1 MIISLIIVAIFW
13 GYFLYVFKKNQ
24 LSAFFFMLGS
34 LGVFLIGLF
43 LFFKPL
49 VKFLS
54 FFILTIMDKLSNLF
68 NFYECFVKN
77 NIIFIN
83 HNNAAISL
91 YLDYECSG
99 LIEILALTSL
109 ILFYPLFSYKR
120 KILNIFLGF
129 ILTCLS
135 NIIRL
140 ITICFIVYKFGNQ
153 YYYIAHSF
161 IGRIIFY
168 ILTMIIYFYMFS
180 FFQIKKQKVGKFK
193 YNSKV

>member
-1 MIISLIIVAIFW
+1 MIVSLILGFMFW
-13 GYFLYVFKKNQ
+13 IYLLFVFKKNQ
-24 LSAFFFMLGS
+24 LSAFYFMLGS

-43 LFFKPL
+43 LFFEPL

-54 FFILTIMDKLSNLF
+54 FFILTVMDKISYIL
-68 NFYECFVKN
+68 NFYECYIDY

-83 HNNAAISL
+83 YKETAISL

-109 ILFYPLFSYKR
+109 ILFYPIFSIR
-120 KILNIFLGF
+120 KKIVNIILGF
-129 ILTCLS
+129 FLTCFANIVRLLS
-135 NIIRL
+135 
-140 ITICFIVYKFGNQ
+140 ICFIVYKFGNQ

-168 ILTMIIYFYMFS
+168 IITMVIYFYMFS
-180 FFQIKKQKVGKFK
+180 LFQIRKQKVGKFK
-193 YNSKV
+193 YNS

>member
-1 MIISLIIVAIFW
+1 MIVSLILGFMFW
-13 GYFLYVFKKNQ
+13 IYLLFVFKKNQ
-24 LSAFFFMLGS
+24 LSAFYFMLGS

-43 LFFKPL
+43 LFFEPL

-54 FFILTIMDKLSNLF
+54 FFILTVMDKISYIL
-68 NFYECFVKN
+68 NFYECYIDY

-83 HNNAAISL
+83 YKETAISL

-109 ILFYPLFSYKR
+109 ILFYPIFSIR
-120 KILNIFLGF
+120 KKIGNIILGF
-129 ILTCLS
+129 FLTCFANIVRLLS
-135 NIIRL
+135 
-140 ITICFIVYKFGNQ
+140 ICFIVYKFGNQ

-168 ILTMIIYFYMFS
+168 IITMVIYFYMFS
-180 FFQIKKQKVGKFK
+180 LFQIRKQKVGKFK
-193 YNSKV
+193 YNS